1 MDFFTHFLVPYIILF
16 ALKSKNKLAGGFGG
30 ISIDFDTFISWIGLL
45 IPSLFVFS
53 HRGITHSFI
62 FAAVTSTL
70 FLYIISRKRINEFI
84 GNIIKRDIS
93 VEFTFKTVGIAYF
106 GAIIHLFLDF
116 LTSRGIPLLYPFT
129 LERFSAEIYYY
140 IDITTAVIALIVLSV
155 LYLKLDMKY
164 KNLKHKSVG
173 GTENLRF
180 TSRTAMAIFMIIL
193 ISFGGIRAYEKI
205 NAINDNPV
213 SENFTYITAYPTMDI
228 FTWTI
233 VESDNTNSTYHS
245 FKYNTLN
252 KEQSDTKTVQSLT
265 VMGGSVQSAQEAI
278 DKANNLPEVQNF
290 KWDGYYPCINASY
303 NGNVWE
309 LTYFDVIDTG
319 YNNNNIKVFIPQN

>member
-1 MDFFTHFLVPYIILF
+1 MDFFTHFLVPFIILF

-155 LYLKLDMKY
+155 LYLKMDMKY
-164 KNLKHKSVG
+164 KKG
-173 GTENLRF
+173 
-180 TSRTAMAIFMIIL
+180 AMAIFMIIL
-193 ISFGGIRAYEKI
+193 FSFGGIRAYEKI
-205 NAINDNPV
+205 NAIDDNPV
-213 SENFTYITAYPTMDI
+213 SGNFTYITAYPTMDI

-233 VESDNTNSTYHS
+233 VESDNKNSTYHS
-245 FKYNTLN
+245 FNYNTLN
-252 KEQSDTKTVQSLT
+252 KEQSDTKTVQSLK

-319 YNNNNIKVFIPQN
+319 YHNNNMKVLIPQN